1 MYITCERFIFR
12 ALFQKTHLNLRGRNK
27 SFREA
32 VSAVREANYSLEAEN
47 YENKNHARLHR
58 MQAQKLRHHEGKE
71 KHSGQIGA

>member
-12 ALFQKTHLNLRGRNK
+12 ALFRKQHLNLRGRNK

-32 VSAVREANYSLEAEN
+32 VMAVREANYSLEAEN

-58 MQAQKLRHHEGKE
+58 MQAQKLRHNEGKE
-71 KHSGQIGA
+71 EHAGQTRA